1 MQGVL
6 TENLVFTNWDLEV
19 DGELKNNGHT
29 IKFTPFPGIPAITTR
44 THLGEYQLAQFH
56 MHWGENDG
64 AGSEH
69 RINGHQAALEIHF
82 VHERVAPSGPDS
94 EKYLVVGVL
103 VYAGSNSPQSPL
115 INRLPISVMPETGYW
130 VMDSF
135 VRMDWFLPA
144 DRSYYYY
151 EGSLTTPTCDES
163 VQRFVM
169 KEAITVPRVVLEYLR
184 KVKTATGSE
193 LTFNYRDVQPLRCR
207 RVYEHDDPGQCPNP
221 VSPISYTYRNQPL
234 DGALGGRPPKNRNR
248 GSEEGS
254 RSESPEERSRSEG
267 SD

>member
-29 IKFTPFPGIPAITTR
+29 IKFTPFPGSPAITTR

-103 VYAGSNSPQSPL
+103 AYAGSNSPQSPL
-115 INRLPISVMPETGYW
+115 INRLPISVMPETGYLRPHGL
-130 VMDSF
+130 VSPRRPLVLLLRRVAHDSNMRRVGPM
-135 VRMDWFLPA
+135 VRD
-144 DRSYYYY
+144 
-151 EGSLTTPTCDES
+151 EGSNHSSARCS
-163 VQRFVM
+163 R
-169 KEAITVPRVVLEYLR
+169 VLE
-184 KVKTATGSE
+184 E
-193 LTFNYRDVQPLRCR
+193 
-207 RVYEHDDPGQCPNP
+207 
-221 VSPISYTYRNQPL
+221 
-234 DGALGGRPPKNRNR
+234 GANSDWIGADIQLQGRPTAPL
-248 GSEEGS
+248 S
-254 RSESPEERSRSEG
+254 
-267 SD
+267 